1 MLRRRSPGGRGP
13 ASSCVEK
20 LLGLQPVA
28 ARDGLKGQ
36 RERLHVFLQ
45 NRWLQPPLV
54 LTEAGGIGQR
64 EPWPQ
69 GPTGKYK
76 IVITR

>member
-1 MLRRRSPGGRGP
+1 
-13 ASSCVEK
+13 
-20 LLGLQPVA
+20 
-28 ARDGLKGQ
+28 
-36 RERLHVFLQ
+36 VFLQ
-45 NRWLQPPLV
+45 NRWFQPPLV

-76 IVITR
+76 IVISR